1 MPPSRAIAPVLVVS
15 PLVFAAA
22 ATAPLAA
29 INLAP
34 SLDAING
41 VVWGPPTLWLIGLT
55 GVYLMVGLR
64 LMPLRRI
71 GFGIRQALASIR
83 SSRGEGDV
91 SAFASLT
98 TALAATIGTGNV
110 AGVAG
115 AIAVGGP
122 GAVFWMWLIAL
133 VGMATKY
140 AESLLAVHYRE
151 VDDLGE
157 HVGGPMYFIRNGL
170 GPRWAW
176 LGTLFAIF
184 GTLAG
189 FGIGNGVQAH
199 ELALALRT
207 ALNVPEL
214 LTGVVMAAIAFAV
227 LIGGIERIGK
237 VTEVVVPFMA
247 LVYVGGALVI
257 LGLHAAEIP
266 SALSLIVSDAFS
278 GQAVAGGSLGVV
290 IQKGIARGVFSN
302 EAGLGTAPIAQAA
315 AKPGDP
321 VLQGAVAML
330 GTFIDTIVVCTMTAL
345 VIVISGEFM
354 GGQSGVALTM
364 AAFNHGLP
372 GSAWLVTFGTV
383 FFTGTTILGW
393 GYYSER
399 CLEFLVGT
407 RAIKPF
413 RLVWVAVVVIGAVLS
428 GGVIWT
434 IADILN
440 ALMAIPNL
448 IGVLLLSGTVFR
460 LTRAYR
466 FEAAAEQPGS

>member
-1 MPPSRAIAPVLVVS
+1 MGL
-15 PLVFAAA
+15 LDQ
-22 ATAPLAA
+22 
-29 INLAP
+29 IN
-34 SLDAING
+34 S
-41 VVWGPPTLWLIGLT
+41 VVWGPLTLWLLGLT
-55 GVYLMVGLR
+55 GLYLMVGLR
-64 LMPLRRI
+64 FMPLRRLGY
-71 GFGIRQALASIR
+71 GFRQAIDSIR
-83 SSRGEGDV
+83 NSQGEGDV
-91 SAFASLT
+91 SAFASLS

-115 AIAVGGP
+115 AISLGGP

-140 AESLLAVHYRE
+140 AESLLAVHHRE

-176 LGTLFAIF
+176 MASLFAVF

-199 ELALALRT
+199 EMALAL
-207 ALNVPEL
+207 NKSMGVPQL
-214 LTGVVMAAIAFAV
+214 VTGVVMAGIAFAV

-237 VTEVVVPFMA
+237 VTEVVVPLMA
-247 LVYVGGALVI
+247 AVYVGGALVI
-257 LGLHAAEIP
+257 LLAHSGEIP
-266 SALSLIVSDAFS
+266 AAFGLIFQDAFS
-278 GQAVAGGSLGVV
+278 GKAAAGGALGTV
-290 IQKGIARGVFSN
+290 IRAGISRGIFSN
-302 EAGLGTAPIAQAA
+302 ESGMGTAPIAQAA

-321 VLQGAVAML
+321 VLQGSVAMI
-330 GTFIDTIVVCTMTAL
+330 GTFIDTIVICTMTAL
-345 VIVISGEFM
+345 VIVISGLYGSGE
-354 GGQSGVALTM
+354 SGVALTM
-364 AAFNHGLP
+364 SAFDKGLP

-413 RLVWVAVVVIGAVLS
+413 RLVWVAMVVVGAVAT

-440 ALMAIPNL
+440 GLMVLPNL

-460 LTRAYR
+460 LTRQYDFGASR
-466 FEAAAEQPGS
+466 G

>member
-1 MPPSRAIAPVLVVS
+1 MDVLS
-15 PLVFAAA
+15 Q
-22 ATAPLAA
+22 
-29 INLAP
+29 I
-34 SLDAING
+34 SG
-41 VVWGPPTLWLIGLT
+41 VVWGPATLWLIGLT
-55 GVYLMVGLR
+55 GLYLMLGLR
-64 LMPLRRI
+64 FMPLLRI
-71 GFGIRQALASIR
+71 GFGFRQAIASIR
-83 SSRGEGDV
+83 SSKGEGDV
-91 SAFASLT
+91 SAFESLT

-122 GAVFWMWLIAL
+122 GAVFWMWVIAF

-176 LGTLFAIF
+176 LGVLFALF

-199 ELALALRT
+199 EMAKALQESLGIPTLA
-207 ALNVPEL
+207 
-214 LTGVVMAAIAFAV
+214 TGVVMAVLAYLV

-237 VTEVVVPFMA
+237 VAEVVVPLMA
-247 LVYVGGALVI
+247 AVYVVGSVVI
-257 LGLHAAEIP
+257 LLLHIDKIP
-266 SALSLIVSDAFS
+266 GAFGVIFGNAFS
-278 GQAVAGGSLGVV
+278 GQAAAGGALGTV
-290 IQKGIARGVFSN
+290 IQKGIARGIFSN

-321 VLQGAVAML
+321 VLQGSVAML
-330 GTFIDTIVVCTMTAL
+330 GTFIDTLVICTMTAL
-345 VIVISGEFM
+345 VIVASGLYD
-354 GGQSGVALTM
+354 SGAQGVTLTM
-364 AAFNHGLP
+364 AAFDWGLP
-372 GSAWLVTFGTV
+372 GGKWLVTFATV
-383 FFTGTTILGW
+383 FFTATTILGW

-407 RAIKPF
+407 GGIKPF
-413 RLVWVAVVVIGAVLS
+413 RYVWVAVVVLGSVAS
-428 GGVIWT
+428 FEAIWT

-440 ALMAIPNL
+440 GLMAIPNL
-448 IGVLLLSGTVFR
+448 IGLLLLSGTVFR

-466 FEAAAEQPGS
+466 FDPAE

>member
-1 MPPSRAIAPVLVVS
+1 
-15 PLVFAAA
+15 
-22 ATAPLAA
+22 
-29 INLAP
+29 
-34 SLDAING
+34 
-41 VVWGPPTLWLIGLT
+41 
-55 GVYLMVGLR
+55 
-64 LMPLRRI
+64 
-71 GFGIRQALASIR
+71 
-83 SSRGEGDV
+83 
-91 SAFASLT
+91 
-98 TALAATIGTGNV
+98 
-110 AGVAG
+110 
-115 AIAVGGP
+115 
-122 GAVFWMWLIAL
+122 MWLIAL

-140 AESLLAVHYRE
+140 AESLLAVHHRE

-176 LGTLFAIF
+176 MASLFAVF

-199 ELALALRT
+199 EMALAL
-207 ALNVPEL
+207 NKSMGVPEL
-214 LTGVVMAAIAFAV
+214 ATGLVMAVIAFAV

-237 VTEVVVPFMA
+237 VTEVVVPLMA
-247 LVYVGGALVI
+247 TVYVGGALVI
-257 LGLHAAEIP
+257 LLAHIGEIP
-266 SALSLIVSDAFS
+266 AAFGLIFNDAFS
-278 GQAVAGGSLGVV
+278 GKAAAGGALGTV
-290 IQKGIARGVFSN
+290 IRAGISRGIFSN
-302 EAGLGTAPIAQAA
+302 ESGMGTAPIAQAA

-321 VLQGAVAML
+321 VLQGSVAMI
-330 GTFIDTIVVCTMTAL
+330 GTFIDTIVICTMTAL
-345 VIVISGEFM
+345 VIVISGLYGSGE
-354 GGQSGVALTM
+354 SGVALTM
-364 AAFNHGLP
+364 SAFDKGLP

-413 RLVWVAVVVIGAVLS
+413 RLVWVAVVVIGAVAT

-440 ALMAIPNL
+440 GLMVIPNL

-460 LTRAYR
+460 LTRQYDFGASR
-466 FEAAAEQPGS
+466 G

>member
-1 MPPSRAIAPVLVVS
+1 MP
-15 PLVFAAA
+15 F
-22 ATAPLAA
+22 
-29 INLAP
+29 
-34 SLDAING
+34 LDALNN
-41 VVWGPPTLWLIGLT
+41 VVWGPITLWLIGLT

-64 LMPLRRI
+64 FMPLARI
-71 GFGIRQALASIR
+71 VFGFRQAIGSIR
-83 SSRGEGDV
+83 TSKGEGDV
-91 SAFASLT
+91 SAFEGLT

-115 AIAVGGP
+115 AIATGGP
-122 GAVFWMWLIAL
+122 GAVFWMWLIAF
-133 VGMATKY
+133 VGLATKY
-140 AESLLAVHYRE
+140 AESVLAVHYRE

-170 GPRWAW
+170 GPDWGW
-176 LGTLFAIF
+176 LATLFALF

-199 ELALALRT
+199 EMALALKT
-207 ALNVPEL
+207 SMGVPEL
-214 LTGVVMAAIAFAV
+214 VTGVLMAVIAFLV

-247 LVYVGGALVI
+247 IVYVGGALVI
-257 LGLHAAEIP
+257 LIANIGEIP
-266 SALSLIVSDAFS
+266 AALGVIFKDAFT
-278 GQAVAGGSLGVV
+278 GQAVAGGALGTV
-290 IQKGIARGVFSN
+290 IQKGISRGVFSN

-321 VLQGAVAML
+321 VLQGTVAML
-330 GTFIDTIVVCTMTAL
+330 GTFIDTIIVCTMTAL
-345 VIVISGEFM
+345 VIVLSGLYTGE
-354 GGQSGVALTM
+354 QSGVALTM
-364 AAFNHGLP
+364 AAFDKGLP
-372 GSAWLVTFGTV
+372 GSSWLVTFGTV

-413 RLVWVAVVVIGAVLS
+413 RLVWVAVVVIGAVAT

-440 ALMAIPNL
+440 GLMAIPNL

-460 LTRAYR
+460 LTREYDFSGGNSSSAD
-466 FEAAAEQPGS
+466 QG

>member
-1 MPPSRAIAPVLVVS
+1 LALVELLS
-15 PLVFAAA
+15 Q
-22 ATAPLAA
+22 
-29 INLAP
+29 
-34 SLDAING
+34 ING
-41 VVWGPPTLWLIGLT
+41 VVWGPATLWLIGLT
-55 GVYLMVGLR
+55 GLYLMLGLR
-64 LMPLRRI
+64 FMPLLRI
-71 GFGIRQALASIR
+71 GFGFRQAIASIR
-83 SSRGEGDV
+83 SSEGEGDV
-91 SAFASLT
+91 SAFESLA

-122 GAVFWMWLIAL
+122 GAVFWMWVIAF

-140 AESLLAVHYRE
+140 AESVLAVHYRE

-176 LGTLFAIF
+176 LGVLFALF

-199 ELALALRT
+199 EMAKALYESLAIPPLATGLVT
-207 ALNVPEL
+207 AVLAYL
-214 LTGVVMAAIAFAV
+214 V

-237 VTEVVVPFMA
+237 VAELVVPLMA
-247 LVYVGGALVI
+247 GVYVVGSLLILLLHIDKVPGAFGVI
-257 LGLHAAEIP
+257 F
-266 SALSLIVSDAFS
+266 SNAFS
-278 GQAVAGGSLGVV
+278 GQAAAGGALGTV
-290 IQKGIARGVFSN
+290 IQKGIARGIFSN

-321 VLQGAVAML
+321 VLQGSVAML
-330 GTFIDTIVVCTMTAL
+330 GTFIDTLVICTMTAL
-345 VIVISGEFM
+345 VIVASGLYD
-354 GGQSGVALTM
+354 SGAQGVTLTM
-364 AAFNHGLP
+364 AAFDWGLP
-372 GSAWLVTFGTV
+372 GGKWLVTFATV
-383 FFTGTTILGW
+383 FFTATTILGW

-407 RAIKPF
+407 GGIKPF
-413 RLVWVAVVVIGAVLS
+413 RYVWVAVVVLGSVAS
-428 GGVIWT
+428 FEAIWT

-440 ALMAIPNL
+440 GMMAIPNL
-448 IGVLLLSGTVFR
+448 IGLLLLSGTVFR

-466 FEAAAEQPGS
+466 FEAAE

>member
-1 MPPSRAIAPVLVVS
+1 MP
-15 PLVFAAA
+15 F
-22 ATAPLAA
+22 
-29 INLAP
+29 
-34 SLDAING
+34 LDALNSL
-41 VVWGPPTLWLIGLT
+41 VWGPPTLWLLGLT
-55 GVYLMVGLR
+55 GLYLMVGLR
-64 LMPLRRI
+64 FMPLRRI
-71 GFGIRQALASIR
+71 GFGFRQAFDSIR
-83 SSRGEGDV
+83 NSKGEGDV

-115 AIAVGGP
+115 AISVGGP

-151 VDDLGE
+151 VDELGE

-170 GPRWAW
+170 GPRWGWMAS
-176 LGTLFAIF
+176 LFAIF

-199 ELALALRT
+199 EMALALKT
-207 ALNVPEL
+207 TLGVPEL
-214 LTGVVMAAIAFAV
+214 LTGLVMGAIAFAV

-237 VTEVVVPFMA
+237 VTEVVVPVMA
-247 LVYVGGALVI
+247 AVYVGGALVI
-257 LGLHAAEIP
+257 LAMHLAEIP
-266 SALSLIVSDAFS
+266 AAFGVIFRDAFT
-278 GQAVAGGSLGVV
+278 GQAVAGGSLGLV
-290 IQKGIARGVFSN
+290 IQRGIARGIFSN
-302 EAGLGTAPIAQAA
+302 ESGMGTAPIAQAA

-321 VLQGAVAML
+321 VLQGSVSMI
-330 GTFIDTIVVCTMTAL
+330 GTFIDTIVICTMTAL
-345 VIVISGEFM
+345 VIVISGLYADGET
-354 GGQSGVALTM
+354 GVALTIG
-364 AAFNHGLP
+364 AFDKQLP
-372 GSAWLVTFGTV
+372 GSAWLVTFATV

-407 RAIKPF
+407 AAIKPF
-413 RLVWVAVVVIGAVLS
+413 RLVWVAVVVIGAVAA

-440 ALMAIPNL
+440 GLMVIPNL
-448 IGVLLLSGTVFR
+448 IGLLLLSGTVFK
-460 LTRAYR
+460 LTRDYS
-466 FEAAAEQPGS
+466 FEARSSD